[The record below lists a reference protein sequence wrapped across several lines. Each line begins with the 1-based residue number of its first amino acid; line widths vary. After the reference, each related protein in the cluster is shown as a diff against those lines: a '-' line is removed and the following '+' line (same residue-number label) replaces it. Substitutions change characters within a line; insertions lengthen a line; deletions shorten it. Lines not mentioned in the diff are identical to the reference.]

1 MVRSFL
7 FMIVFLLAAAP
18 LCSEEGREAE
28 YLLQGTAYLSA
39 GNYQRAVKAFE
50 QAARLNP
57 GSAEAHRGV
66 GMACLKLGA
75 GEAVTNPEMLAKA
88 AAAFRE
94 ALRLAPDS
102 ADTRYQLGVTCLAL
116 NDKDGAVREYA
127 ALKGLDGQVAEQ
139 LLTLISG
146 YRAPASFRSVG
157 ERGGTEGNLT
167 RVTIAGNHVFVP
179 VTLGH
184 GGRTVQA
191 TLILDTGASI
201 TLINREIAERL
212 NIDLERA
219 DRGRIQVVGGG
230 VVDAWR
236 VRLDRLTAGP
246 HTKTG
251 IDVAVIADN
260 GGGFT
265 FDGLLGMNFL
275 RSFKYQIDF
284 TNQAINWA
292 P

>member
-1 MVRSFL
+1 MAKGFL
-7 FMIVFLLAAAP
+7 CTIFFLLVAFP
-18 LCSEEGREAE
+18 LFAEEGREAE
-28 YLLQGTAYLSA
+28 YLRQGTLHLGA

-57 GSAEAHRGV
+57 ASAEAHRGV
-66 GMACLKLGA
+66 GIAYLKLGA
-75 GEAVTNPEMLAKA
+75 GEAVTNPELLTKA

-102 ADTRYQLGVTCLAL
+102 ADTRFQLGMTCLAL
-116 NDKDGAVREYA
+116 DDKDCAVREYA
-127 ALKGLDGQVAEQ
+127 ALNGLDGQVAEQ

-146 YRAPASFRSVG
+146 YRAPQSFRAVG
-157 ERGGTEGNLT
+157 AGGTDGSLT

-179 VTLGH
+179 VSLGH

-212 NIDLERA
+212 NIDLDRAERT
-219 DRGRIQVVGGG
+219 RVQVVGGG
-230 VVDAWR
+230 VVDAWH

-251 IDVAVIADN
+251 IDVAVIAQN

-284 TNQAINWA
+284 ANQAINWA